1 MSELSADMYS
11 GTAPSSLRSGSG
23 AGSVSGSLASGK
35 AMSLGTS
42 GGDLRGSGG
51 SQAFVALL
59 RDSATIQGLPPAS
72 SGGSAEE
79 MSAVSGGGRRVQQ
92 QQADLSGC
100 ITALLPSVAADP
112 TRAVPAYTSR
122 GSAPPTQYVFLHGST
137 DPAAVHALLQ
147 KAEPGRQGELPCWR
161 AAAEGVEG
169 CVFALT
175 GNQLRQLDRVFTDAA
190 VRCAVHAEVAGC
202 DAALACTTYVDAPAE
217 PPARPPPHA
226 AAAGAE
232 EPPSVGR
239 AAATEE
245 ERSQRARG
253 SWAAAA
259 ADGAQLALKW
269 GQSTPHAETRPPG

>member
-51 SQAFVALL
+51 SQSFVALL

-72 SGGSAEE
+72 SSGSAEE

-92 QQADLSGC
+92 EQADLSGC

-112 TRAVPAYTSR
+112 TRAIPAYTSQ

-137 DPAAVHALLQ
+137 DPAAINALLQ
-147 KAEPGRQGELPCWR
+147 KVEPGRQGELPCWR

-175 GNQLRQLDRVFTDAA
+175 GGQLRQLDRVFTDAA

-202 DAALACTTYVDAPAE
+202 DVALACTTYVDAPAE
-217 PPARPPPHA
+217 PPAHPPPHA
-226 AAAGAE
+226 AAPGAE
-232 EPPSVGR
+232 DPPSVGR
-239 AAATEE
+239 AAVTEE